1 MKSLIACLASCAL
14 ISCVDFAV
22 IDHDATHDAVAAEI
36 AGQCFALQQ
45 DVWIVKES
53 LIPVRYTFFT
63 PTQICTAADGTLS
76 SGGHCYVKQ
85 LAAVPKGSELVVTDV
100 IDKAMGESGRCW
112 QVFGVLKDDR
122 LHQGKIEIPS
132 CGFKTMERPWIRAW
146 IPASSEGNVVFEPD
160 KLKRCDSTSSTP

>member
-45 DVWIVKES
+45 DVWIVKWS
-53 LIPVRYTFFT
+53 VIPVRYTFFI
-63 PTQICTAADGTLS
+63 PTQICTAADGTQS
-76 SGGHCYVKQ
+76 SGNRCYIKRQV
-85 LAAVPKGSELVVTDV
+85 AVPRGSELVVTDV
-100 IDKAMGESGRCW
+100 IDKAMGEAGRCW
-112 QVFGVLKDDR
+112 QVLGVLKDDR
-122 LHQGKIEIPS
+122 LHQGKIDIPS
-132 CGFKTMERPWIRAW
+132 CGFKTYDRPWIREW
-146 IPASSEGNVVFEPD
+146 IPGRSVGNVVFEPD